1 MKKFFSGQWK
11 VVSGKGSGVS
21 GKWKI
26 FFLALFTFHLSLFM
40 TGCGGSDS
48 AGDGKLSVMLGSNV
62 VSLDSAQATDSASFE
77 VIADCID
84 GLMQL
89 DSEGKVIPA
98 LAESYDVSE
107 DGKTYTFKLRDAKWA
122 NGDDVTA
129 EDFVFAWRRHCQK
142 AEEYSYIMGNT
153 VACVKNADAVIKGDD
168 PKNLGVSAPD
178 NKTFVVELDAPVPFF
193 LSLMCFPTFYPI
205 NEKFYNTV
213 DSGSYGTSP
222 ETFLSNGAF
231 ALTSYIPG
239 TANIQLKKNDSY
251 WNAAQ
256 VSIDGFQYQVV
267 SSSDNA
273 LTSFKNGTLN
283 VVSINGNQVEHVKKD
298 AELSKNLN
306 SFPSGYLYYISF
318 NQDAKNHHAG
328 ALANVNLR
336 LAISNAIDRESL
348 VDNFVMSGAKAT
360 YTAVPVEF
368 APNAKTGKF
377 FAENQKQFADYV
389 GFNVDKAQGFLKAAK
404 SELGKEKFELNLIYS
419 NDGDSAAKVVQAV
432 KSQVEENLPGVT
444 INLQPMPKA
453 EYLSN
458 ITSNSYDIALVDW
471 APDYND
477 PMTFL
482 TLWTTE
488 GCKIAEHWSNADYDK
503 IISDCSTGDLAAD
516 YDARWDAMYNAEK
529 ILLENAVI
537 APLYTNANTVL
548 ISPNVTGIDFH
559 SVCIDRVY
567 KNVKLQ

>member
-1 MKKFFSGQWK
+1 MKKFLMTALLL
-11 VVSGKGSGVS
+11 VTM
-21 GKWKI
+21 I
-26 FFLALFTFHLSLFM
+26 FA
-40 TGCGGSDS
+40 GCGGEDS
-48 AGDGKLSVMLGSNV
+48 ADGGKNLSVMLGSNV
-62 VSLDSAQATDSASFE
+62 VSLDSAQATDSVSFE

-89 DSEGKVIPA
+89 NADGKAVPA
-98 LAESYDVSE
+98 LAENYEVSE
-107 DGKTYTFKLRDAKWA
+107 DGKTYKFYLRDAKWA

-142 AEEYSYIMGNT
+142 AEEYSYVMGST
-153 VACVKNADAVIKGDD
+153 VACVKNADAVIKGAD
-168 PKNLGVSAPD
+168 PKTLGVSAQD
-178 NKTFVVELDAPVPFF
+178 SKTFVVELDAPVPFF
-193 LSLMCFPTFYPI
+193 LSLMAFPTFYPV
-205 NEKFYNTV
+205 NENFYNGLEA
-213 DSGSYGTSP
+213 GSYGTSP

-231 ALTSYIPG
+231 MLAEYIPG

-251 WNAAQ
+251 WNAANI
-256 VSIDGFQYQVV
+256 SLDGFQYQVV

-273 LTSFKNGTLN
+273 LISFKNGSLN
-283 VVSINGNQVEHVKKD
+283 VVSLKGNQAEHVKQD
-298 AELSKNLN
+298 AELSKNLQT
-306 SFPSGYLYYISF
+306 FTSGYLYYLSF

-328 ALANVNLR
+328 ALSNVNLR
-336 LAISNAIDRESL
+336 LAISNAVDRESL

-377 FAENQKQFADYV
+377 FAEDQKQFSDYV
-389 GFNVDKAQGFLKAAK
+389 GFNVDKAKSFLETAK
-404 SELGKEKFELNLIYS
+404 KELGKESFELNLIYS
-419 NDGDSAAKVVQAV
+419 NDGESATKVVQAV

-458 ITSNSYDIALVDW
+458 VTSNNFDIALVDW
-471 APDYND
+471 TPDYND

-488 GCKIAEHWSNADYDK
+488 GCEIAEHWSNADYDK
-503 IISDCSTGDLAAD
+503 IIADCTTGALAAD
-516 YDARWDAMYNAEK
+516 YDARWNAMYDAEK

-537 APLYTNANTVL
+537 APLYTDADAVL
-548 ISPNVTGIDFH
+548 ISPNVSGIEFH
-559 SVCIDRVY
+559 SAGIDRVY
-567 KNVKLQ
+567 KNVKLK